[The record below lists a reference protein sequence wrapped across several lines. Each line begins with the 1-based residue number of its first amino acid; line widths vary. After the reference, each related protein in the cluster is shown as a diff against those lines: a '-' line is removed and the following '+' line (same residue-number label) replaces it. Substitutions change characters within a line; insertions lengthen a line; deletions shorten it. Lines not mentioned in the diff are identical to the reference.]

1 MTLLSTTWEKSTEE
15 SAMSPTPD
23 GQLSPQVFDMD
34 GKRILCTADVRGN
47 IALLNKLAKDTNA
60 QYIIHT
66 GDFGFYEQSS
76 LERISDRTLRHLVQ
90 YSTLIPAT
98 TRNYLSKLE
107 VPKVRSAFEESSQHL
122 LSQFTDFLIGKQRLE
137 VPVYTVWGACEDV
150 SVLEKF
156 RSGEYN
162 IPNLHILD
170 EANSELLTIGGVSLR
185 LFGLG
190 GAFVPHK
197 LFDNGEG
204 TDTIAGGSGTMWT
217 TTLQIGELVETAQ
230 EVFDPSEVRVL
241 VTHASPGREGLLAQL
256 ALSLRVDFTIS
267 AGLHFRYGISY
278 NEFACQPH
286 QNHYRNRLELSKDSF
301 MKLWDTIQHQVESN
315 VDAHQKKLLKNALTV
330 VNRLPPDAQYVP
342 SSSRSPG
349 PPSEADLDDQAF
361 KNMWNFNLPDAA
373 YGWTVLNIQNGH
385 IGTETHSGGFSFAY
399 RKSAQQQQP
408 QQQSQQLQ
416 QQQSQ
421 QQPQQQPQQQ
431 QKYTENVNSIYTPA
445 ETNNTEKPQYTRP
458 NEWNSQPPVNVY
470 EGANNGWRESVSSRD
485 DIYNQRE
492 TRRPTSYPRNPH
504 VAYVGGL
511 SNSTLTDED
520 IKSYFGRNVVT
531 NVRFPIDANTQ
542 LPKPHCYVDFVD
554 AMALENALQ
563 RNGQI
568 LRDNRLIVNR
578 PTSFFN
584 DNRGRGRGG
593 PMNSNRNSYRN
604 SGMSLRAN
612 DYN

>member
-1 MTLLSTTWEKSTEE
+1 
-15 SAMSPTPD
+15 MSPTPD

-76 LERISDRTLRHLVQ
+76 LDRISDRTLRHLVQ

-107 VPKVRSAFEESSQHL
+107 VPKVRSAFEESYQHL
-122 LSQFTDFLIGKQRLE
+122 LSQFTDFLAGKQRLE

-156 RSGEYN
+156 RSGEYS

-170 EANSELLTIGGVSLR
+170 EANSELLNIGGVSLR

-190 GAFVPHK
+190 GACVQHK

-286 QNHYRNRLELSKDSF
+286 QDHYRNRLEASKESF
-301 MKLWDTIQHQVESN
+301 MNLWNSIQSQVESS
-315 VDAHQKKLLKNALTV
+315 VDVHQKKLLKHALDV
-330 VNRLPPDAQYVP
+330 VNRLPPDAQYTP
-342 SSSRSPG
+342 SAPG
-349 PPSEADLDDQAF
+349 PAGSQPDANLDDQAF

-373 YGWTVLNIQNGH
+373 YGWTILNIQNGH

-399 RKSAQQQQP
+399 RKSPPQQQQ
-408 QQQSQQLQ
+408 QQ
-416 QQQSQ
+416 QQQSLQQQKQ
-421 QQPQQQPQQQ
+421 QQPHQQAQYVDSP
-431 QKYTENVNSIYTPA
+431 NSTYTPTEA
-445 ETNNTEKPQYTRP
+445 TNTEKPHQYPRA
-458 NEWNSQPPVNVY
+458 NEWNSQSPVNAY

-485 DIYNQRE
+485 DVYNQRE
-492 TRRPTSYPRNPH
+492 TRRPASYTRNPH

-531 NVRFPIDANTQ
+531 SVRFPIDTNTQ

-578 PTSFFN
+578 PTNYFG
-584 DNRGRGRGG
+584 DGRGRGRGG